1 MQDILSGVK
10 KIHFIGI
17 GGSGMFPI
25 VQILKQKGYIIS
37 GSDNNES
44 DIVRMERELGI
55 KVYMEQKKENI
66 EEKDLI
72 IYTAAI
78 LKDNEELIAAKK
90 SNVRAIERNDFLA
103 YFTEQY
109 SNTICVCGT
118 HGKTTTTSLLTQI
131 FMEGKKDPTAIIG
144 GKLDSIKGYSRLGK
158 TPNLICEAC
167 EFEDHFLKLF
177 PNTAVV
183 LNIDNDHLEYFKN
196 IENLKMSFNAFCEKT
211 TDLIVYNG
219 DDENTKD
226 ALKNLDKKKISFG
239 LTKENDYFATN
250 LVIEKKG
257 KMKFSVCK
265 GHELILKD
273 VEINIPGKHNVL
285 NALASIV
292 VSLENNIEK
301 KHILKAIKKFK
312 GAGRRFEFVGV
323 VNGITVLD
331 DYAHHPSE
339 ISATLKAL
347 KSCGFQKIWVVH
359 QPFTFSRTAML
370 KEEFKDALSL
380 ADEVIVT
387 DILGSREKN
396 TYGISSKDL
405 VDELERGIY
414 IKTQE
419 EAKDFC
425 LKNAKKGD
433 VVITMGCG
441 DIYKCAK
448 MMVYGKY

>member
-1 MQDILSGVK
+1 MQDILNGVE

-37 GSDNNES
+37 GSDNIES

-55 KVYMEQKKENI
+55 EVYMQQKKENI
-66 EEKDLI
+66 KGKDLI

-78 LKDNEELIAAKK
+78 LKDNEELVAAKK
-90 SNVRAIERNDFLA
+90 SNIKTIERNDFLA

-131 FMEGKKDPTAIIG
+131 FIEGKKDPTAIIG
-144 GKLDSIKGYSRLGK
+144 GKLDLIKGYSRLGK

-196 IENLKMSFNAFCEKT
+196 IENLKRSFNIFCEKA

-226 ALKNLDKKKISFG
+226 ALKYLDKKKISFG
-239 LTKENDYFATN
+239 FFKDNDYFATN
-250 LVIEKKG
+250 IVKEKKG

-265 GHELILKD
+265 GHEIILKE
-273 VEINIPGKHNVL
+273 VEINIPGKHNIL

-292 VSLENNIEK
+292 VSLENSVEK

-312 GAGRRFEFVGV
+312 GAGRRFELIGV
-323 VNGITVLD
+323 VNGVTVLD
-331 DYAHHPSE
+331 DYAHHPRE

-347 KSCGFQKIWVVH
+347 KSCGFHKIWVVH

-370 KEEFKDALSL
+370 KEEFKEALSL
-380 ADEVIVT
+380 ADNVIIT
-387 DILGSREKN
+387 EILGSREKN
-396 TYGISSKDL
+396 TYGISAKDL
-405 VDELERGIY
+405 ADMVPKGIY
-414 IKTQE
+414 LKTQE
-419 EAKDFC
+419 EAKEFC
-425 LKNAKKGD
+425 LNNAKKGD
-433 VVITMGCG
+433 VVITFVLWRY
-441 DIYKCAK
+441 I
-448 MMVYGKY
+448 